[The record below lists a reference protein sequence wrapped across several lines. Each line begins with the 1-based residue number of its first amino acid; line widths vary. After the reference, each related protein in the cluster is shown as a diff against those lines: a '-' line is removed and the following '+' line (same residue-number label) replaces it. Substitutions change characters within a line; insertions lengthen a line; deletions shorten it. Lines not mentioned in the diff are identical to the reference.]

1 MKISEVVSLLKAGY
15 SKKEIEELRAS
26 ENVEPTVT
34 IEHSNQPEEAA
45 LNTLAEAATKTASE
59 TVLAPASP
67 GIGNAEVLQAIK
79 DLTKT
84 LQLQN
89 VRSDAIEPVK
99 PQTAVDILGTV
110 INGYGKE

>member
-15 SKKEIEELRAS
+15 SKKEIEDLRAS
-26 ENVEPTVT
+26 ENVIEPTVT
-34 IEHSNQPEEAA
+34 MEHSNQPEEAA
-45 LNTLAEAATKTASE
+45 PAEPDTALAP
-59 TVLAPASP
+59 APASP

-84 LQLQN
+84 LQMQN

-99 PQTAVDILGTV
+99 PQTAIDILGTV

>member
-26 ENVEPTVT
+26 ENVIEPTVT
-34 IEHSNQPEEAA
+34 KENSNQPEEAA
-45 LNTLAEAATKTASE
+45 PAEPDTAP
-59 TVLAPASP
+59 TPAPASP

-84 LQLQN
+84 LQMQN
-89 VRSDAIEPVK
+89 VRRDGIEPVK
-99 PQTAVDILGTV
+99 PQTAIDILGTV

>member
-26 ENVEPTVT
+26 ENVIEPTVT

-45 LNTLAEAATKTASE
+45 PAEAEAPDM
-59 TVLAPASP
+59 APASP

-84 LQLQN
+84 LQMQN

-99 PQTAVDILGTV
+99 PQTAIDILGTV